1 MFAVI
6 IIIFAFILL
15 GMLQKTSL
23 FQISLLS
30 DGLTTPS
37 LLQDD
42 LKSNKI
48 ILISE
53 CFHIKIKSLD
63 KI

>member
-6 IIIFAFILL
+6 IIIFVVILL
-15 GMLQKTSL
+15 GMLQKTSV
-23 FQISLLS
+23 FQMSLLS
-30 DGLTTPS
+30 DGLKTPS

-53 CFHIKIKSLD
+53 CFHIKMKSLD